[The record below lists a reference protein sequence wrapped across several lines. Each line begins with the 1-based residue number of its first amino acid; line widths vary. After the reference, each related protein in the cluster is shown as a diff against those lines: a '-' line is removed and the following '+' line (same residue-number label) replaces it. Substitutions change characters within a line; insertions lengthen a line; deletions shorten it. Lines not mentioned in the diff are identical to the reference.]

1 MNEPLLLPLNA
12 AIEILEALGLRY
24 ALVGGLAVSA
34 WGALRTTRD
43 IDLYADLPE
52 GVRPLLKREL
62 ESRDFEVPA
71 MSEELQQF
79 GMFRSLFRPTRTFLD
94 IFDAGTPLGEAILD
108 RRREA
113 MVIDRKMWTISPE
126 DLALLKAFSDRER
139 DFGDLTKLLG
149 VLGKSLDIAYIEGWA
164 RELDRSIGGD
174 EVSERLRRAREE
186 ASKRVRR
193 KR

>member
-1 MNEPLLLPLNA
+1 
-12 AIEILEALGLRY
+12 
-24 ALVGGLAVSA
+24 
-34 WGALRTTRD
+34 
-43 IDLYADLPE
+43 
-52 GVRPLLKREL
+52 
-62 ESRDFEVPA
+62 
-71 MSEELQQF
+71 
-79 GMFRSLFRPTRTFLD
+79 
-94 IFDAGTPLGEAILD
+94 
-108 RRREA
+108 
-113 MVIDRKMWTISPE
+113 MWTISPE